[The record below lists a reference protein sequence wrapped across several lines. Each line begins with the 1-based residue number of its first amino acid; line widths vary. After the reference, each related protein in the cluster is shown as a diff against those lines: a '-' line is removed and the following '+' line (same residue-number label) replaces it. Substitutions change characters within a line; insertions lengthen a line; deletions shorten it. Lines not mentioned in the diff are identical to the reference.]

1 MTPNSAGSDT
11 SKKTCHISVLT
22 NRTIMKI
29 SSTGTARVGSFSY
42 AASCPTSRIAV
53 QRRIDSSPIPTTR

>member
-1 MTPNSAGSDT
+1 
-11 SKKTCHISVLT
+11 
-22 NRTIMKI
+22 MKI
-29 SSTGTARVGSFSY
+29 SSTGTARVSSFSD